1 MHEGAPL
8 TPRPWRRQLQE
19 ERKVRQQKE
28 QYAALARQIN
38 QYPPREETQAE
49 IHALSTELVP
59 PACPLK
65 SAPIPTPPHPPPR
78 LAPPPP
84 ARLRG
89 LNRPDLFMHLWQ
101 RPGAQRGRSASVR
114 PRVGDW
120 PIAPPRLCFGPEFR
134 PERLCTDAPPKCG
147 G

>member
-101 RPGAQRGRSASVR
+101 PAWGPARQVGECSAPSR
-114 PRVGDW
+114 RLANRATAAMFRTRV
-120 PIAPPRLCFGPEFR
+120 
-134 PERLCTDAPPKCG
+134 
-147 G
+147 